1 VKLQDRETMIFT
13 ETKLA
18 GAYIVDLQKHHDNRG
33 FFARAW
39 CAHELRDHGIPMQ
52 VVQANLA
59 HTVHKGTLRGL
70 HYQIAPHA
78 ELKFF
83 RCIRGVVYDVTLDLR
98 PESPT
103 FGQWQ
108 GIELSAENR
117 RAIYIPAGFAHG
129 YQTLT
134 DDAEVFYMVSE
145 AYAPGAESGIR
156 WNDPAFEIDWPITAN
171 VILSDKDQNWPDY
184 DLG

>member
-1 VKLQDRETMIFT
+1 MIFAQ
-13 ETKLA
+13 TKLP
-18 GAYIVDLQKHHDNRG
+18 GAYIVDLQKRHDNRG

-39 CAHELRDHGIPMQ
+39 CRNEFQDQGIPMQ

-59 HTVHKGTLRGL
+59 HTEKRGTLRGM
-70 HYQIAPHA
+70 HYQIPPHA

-83 RCIRGVVYDVTLDLR
+83 RCIRGVIYDVMLDLR

-103 FGQWQ
+103 FGQWL
-108 GIELSAENR
+108 GVELSAENR
-117 RAIYIPAGFAHG
+117 LAVFIPAGFAHG

-156 WNDPAFEIDWPITAN
+156 WNDPAFGIEWPITEN
-171 VILSDKDQNWPDY
+171 LTLSEKDLNWPDY
-184 DLG
+184 DIH

>member
-1 VKLQDRETMIFT
+1 MIFT
-13 ETKLA
+13 ETKLP
-18 GAYIVDLQKHHDNRG
+18 GAYVVDLQERHDNRG

-39 CAHELRDHGIPMQ
+39 CRNELQDQGIPMQ

-59 HTVHKGTLRGL
+59 HTEKRGTLRGM
-70 HYQIAPHA
+70 HYQIPPHA

-83 RCIRGVVYDVTLDLR
+83 RCIRGGIYDVMLDLR

-103 FGQWQ
+103 FGQWL

-117 RAIYIPAGFAHG
+117 RAVYIPAGFAHG

-156 WNDPAFEIDWPITAN
+156 WNDPAFGIEWPITEN
-171 VILSDKDQNWPDY
+171 LILSDKDLNWPDY
-184 DLG
+184 DLR